1 MKLVT
6 KYRCR
11 DQSVFRRYWHCL
23 FRKCC
28 GQLKPVLFKLLQD
41 LFCFL
46 KLCQSLFQPI
56 FRRAGICWHNFKE
69 FLTSSSSLVHLL
81 RSSLHLTTSP
91 AWPALSKSI
100 PWLNSQRFLTSV
112 LHSFALFQPAENIHF
127 YSVLCHCINVCKC
140 PCTAQFPVLR
150 RHCAGEEVRSPVL
163 DVYKKSNLEIITVL
177 I

>member
-23 FRKCC
+23 FRKRC

-69 FLTSSSSLVHLL
+69 FLTSSSSFVHTYLEVVSTWLPPQPGQHWARVFPGWTHWDFWQVCCILL
-81 RSSLHLTTSP
+81 LFSNQLKTYIFILSFVTVLMCVSVHAQRSSQYYVG
-91 AWPALSKSI
+91 I
-100 PWLNSQRFLTSV
+100 V
-112 LHSFALFQPAENIHF
+112 LERRSE
-127 YSVLCHCINVCKC
+127 VLC
-140 PCTAQFPVLR
+140 
-150 RHCAGEEVRSPVL
+150 
-163 DVYKKSNLEIITVL
+163 
-177 I
+177 